1 MNTAANPTVTPVS
14 AALGAASP
22 TAASIPGRDGIVEL
36 PAGLNLHH
44 GGQLA
49 SAKVAWHLAGPVG
62 APVVAVLG
70 GISAERVVAAE
81 EGGWWDAGIGHGRGV
96 DTLQW
101 QVLGI
106 DYLGG
111 SGLSTGPARTDA
123 SFPTLSTFD
132 QAAALLA
139 VLDSLGI
146 RQLHAIVGASY
157 GGMVALAFAQRY
169 PERVARLVVMS
180 AGEKAHPLSTAWRS
194 VQREVVRFGLAH
206 GDGVGGLKLA
216 RALAMATYRSGR
228 EFKARFEGEP
238 GRDSAGVVRFP
249 VESYLHARGDAYTA
263 RHIPAAF
270 LCLSESIDL
279 HAVDATRIATPTT
292 LIAVAE
298 DQLVPLADME
308 ELVQRLPQATLKV
321 IGSIYGHDAFLKEQD
336 ALRTLFGDALS
347 ATVASSP
354 VLAQA

>member
-1 MNTAANPTVTPVS
+1 MNIEENPTVTPVS
-14 AALGAASP
+14 AAVGVVAPAANPVPARDDSVC
-22 TAASIPGRDGIVEL
+22 IPG
-36 PAGLNLHH
+36 GLALHH
-44 GGQLA
+44 GGHLPA
-49 SAKVAWHLAGPVG
+49 ARVAWRLTGPAG

-70 GISAERVVAAE
+70 GISAQRVVAAE

-96 DTLQW
+96 DTRRW

-111 SGLSTGPARTDA
+111 SGGSSGPTRTDTA
-123 SFPTLSTFD
+123 YPTLSTFD

-139 VLDSLGI
+139 VLDHLGI
-146 RQLHAIVGASY
+146 QQLHAIVGASY

-169 PERVARLVVMS
+169 PQRVERLVVMS

-194 VQREVVRFGLAH
+194 VQREIVRFGLKH
-206 GDGVGGLKLA
+206 GDGNGGLKLA

-228 EFKARFEGEP
+228 EFKARFEGEAEP
-238 GRDSAGVVRFP
+238 DGAGVYRFP
-249 VESYLHARGDAYTA
+249 VEKYLHARGDAYIE
-263 RHIPAAF
+263 RHVPAAF

-279 HAVDATRIATPTT
+279 HTVDAATIATPTT

-308 ELVQRLPQATLKV
+308 ELASRLPSATLHV
-321 IGSIYGHDAFLKEQD
+321 IASIFGHDAFLKEQD
-336 ALRTLFGDALS
+336 VLRTLFSSALGGT
-347 ATVASSP
+347 AVAG
-354 VLAQA
+354 A

>member
-1 MNTAANPTVTPVS
+1 LNTAGNPPATSVP
-14 AALGAASP
+14 AALGAISP
-22 TAASIPGRDGIVEL
+22 AVVAIPGRDGVVEL
-36 PAGLNLHH
+36 AAPLALHH
-44 GGQLA
+44 GGQLVA
-49 SAKVAWHLAGPVG
+49 PRIAWHLAGPAG

-96 DTLQW
+96 DTLHW

-106 DYLGG
+106 DYLGA
-111 SGLSTGPARTDA
+111 SGASSGPSRTDA
-123 SFPTLSTFD
+123 AFPTLSTFD

-139 VLDSLGI
+139 VMDALGI
-146 RQLHAIVGASY
+146 EQLHAIVGASY
-157 GGMVALAFAQRY
+157 GGMVALAFAERY
-169 PERVARLVVMS
+169 PDRVSRLVVMS
-180 AGEKAHPLSTAWRS
+180 AAEKAHPLSTAWRS
-194 VQREVVRFGLAH
+194 VQREMVRFGLKH
-206 GDGVGGLKLA
+206 GDGAGGLKLA

-238 GRDSAGVVRFP
+238 GLDAAGVVRFP

-279 HAVDATRIATPTT
+279 HAVEASRISTPTS
-292 LIAVAE
+292 LVAVAE

-308 ELVQRLPQATLKV
+308 ALAARLPCATLQV
-321 IGSIYGHDAFLKEQD
+321 IGSIYGHDAFLKEQ
-336 ALRTLFGDALS
+336 AVLRTLFVNALGQPPA
-347 ATVASSP
+347 ATTD
-354 VLAQA
+354 

>member
-1 MNTAANPTVTPVS
+1 MNTAETTTVTPVS
-14 AALGAASP
+14 AALGAATG
-22 TAASIPGRDGIVEL
+22 TAVAIPGRDGVVEL
-36 PAGLNLHH
+36 PAGLPLHH
-44 GGQLA
+44 GGQLPVA
-49 SAKVAWHLAGPVG
+49 RVAWHLAGPAG

-96 DTLQW
+96 DTLRW

-106 DYLGG
+106 DYVGG
-111 SGLSTGPARTDA
+111 SGASTGPARTDA
-123 SFPTLSTFD
+123 TFPTLSTFD
-132 QAAALLA
+132 QAAALVA
-139 VLDSLGI
+139 VLDALGI

-169 PERVARLVVMS
+169 PDRVARLVVMS

-194 VQREVVRFGLAH
+194 VQREVVRFGLRH
-206 GDGVGGLKLA
+206 GDGIGGLKLA

-238 GRDSAGVVRFP
+238 GRDAAGVVRFP

-279 HAVDATRIATPTT
+279 HTVDATKIATPTT
-292 LIAVAE
+292 LVAVAE

-308 ELVQRLPQATLKV
+308 ELAQRLPQATLQI
-321 IGSIYGHDAFLKEQD
+321 IGSIYGHDAFLKEQA
-336 ALRTLFGDALS
+336 ALRELFGNALGVS
-347 ATVASSP
+347 RTA
-354 VLAQA
+354 